1 MGASPTEAHH
11 KEPSSAINPS
21 PPQSN
26 ITEYQS
32 PLLVPPSPL
41 RSHSATTP
49 KTERS
54 PYAQSLSELETF
66 FPFFLVAPPPLP
78 TLFFFFLESMSP
90 QQMESF

>member
-32 PLLVPPSPL
+32 LLPVPPSPL
-41 RSHSATTP
+41 LSHNATTP
-49 KTERS
+49 KDEEITVR
-54 PYAQSLSELETF
+54 A
-66 FPFFLVAPPPLP
+66 
-78 TLFFFFLESMSP
+78 ES
-90 QQMESF
+90 QRA